1 VLTDLP
7 VSVLDTALVLA
18 GRPPGEALSHTVT
31 AARQA
36 ERLGFGRFWVTEH
49 HGSPAF
55 ASVAPAVLVAWLAA
69 QTESIRV
76 GSGGVMLPN
85 HLPLIVAD
93 QFGLLGALGGDRIDL
108 GLGKGTG
115 AANAST
121 ADALR
126 HGAPFPSDESYARDV
141 RQLLAHFAP
150 GRCSA
155 RAALR
160 ECYPPEV
167 WLLGSGQSSAT
178 LAAELGLPMVV
189 AHHIRP
195 GRTEAALE
203 HYRRQFRPSR
213 WLDRP
218 RVMVSVTV
226 IGAGTSERAE
236 ALARPYEV
244 LIAQALTGQKAPL
257 YGMEQAAAYPF
268 TPREQQLI
276 TSVREGEVRGDA
288 GQIEQGLTALAD
300 RFAPDE
306 LIVTVPVYEIDD
318 RLRTLEIVAGK
329 G

>member
-1 VLTDLP
+1 
-7 VSVLDTALVLA
+7 
-18 GRPPGEALSHTVT
+18 
-31 AARQA
+31 
-36 ERLGFGRFWVTEH
+36 
-49 HGSPAF
+49 
-55 ASVAPAVLVAWLAA
+55 
-69 QTESIRV
+69 
-76 GSGGVMLPN
+76 
-85 HLPLIVAD
+85 
-93 QFGLLGALGGDRIDL
+93 
-108 GLGKGTG
+108 
-115 AANAST
+115 
-121 ADALR
+121 
-126 HGAPFPSDESYARDV
+126 
-141 RQLLAHFAP
+141 
-150 GRCSA
+150 
-155 RAALR
+155 
-160 ECYPPEV
+160 
-167 WLLGSGQSSAT
+167 
-178 LAAELGLPMVV
+178 MVV